1 MKLSWKLLC
10 SVIGLG
16 AMLAVTAHAANQPCA
31 AGCGAQTVT
40 CLKAARVTRA
50 SCKMD
55 CRANSAPADLGS
67 CMRGCNNTF
76 RPARTTCH
84 TNQTSCVQTCR
95 PAPGSSNP
103 ACPGACGQDLGTCNH
118 AVAAALRPCVT
129 GCAPGS
135 GRQSCIAGCLSTAQS
150 GAATCASDFQSC
162 TAACGSTT
170 TTTLPG
176 SPSGAFLDFPA
187 VDF

>member
-10 SVIGLG
+10 SVIGFG
-16 AMLAVTAHAANQPCA
+16 AMFAVTAHAASQSCA
-31 AGCGAQTVT
+31 AGCGAQNVT

-84 TNQTSCVQTCR
+84 TNQTSCVQT
-95 PAPGSSNP
+95 
-103 ACPGACGQDLGTCNH
+103 
-118 AVAAALRPCVT
+118 
-129 GCAPGS
+129 
-135 GRQSCIAGCLSTAQS
+135 
-150 GAATCASDFQSC
+150 
-162 TAACGSTT
+162 
-170 TTTLPG
+170 
-176 SPSGAFLDFPA
+176 
-187 VDF
+187 